1 MVSTRPMDRSMSYDS
16 LQNDTFNARHKS
28 SVEVAKDFIPPPQF
42 KEILEFNNCI
52 LVGPRGSGK
61 TTLLKMLQ
69 TPALASWYSRES
81 SESSDLVKFV
91 GIFVAADVRW
101 AKQLELITKGIVDV
115 QKRALIHE
123 SAFSNFVNLSFVEAV
138 QKSIQLKVLK
148 PFGKAVDSLDRAS
161 ESMLA
166 RSLSDIWKTQSTPSF
181 SALKHALRVQ
191 QAEIPKIC
199 SDLTS
204 RDLVSVCSDYSFIGL
219 SWLNSLTL
227 AIETIN
233 DQLGIEDQKWALLVD
248 ELEIIPPDLLTRIL
262 APLRS
267 TSSNLVF
274 KYALSPTGAG
284 SNILASNEE
293 SDPTQG
299 NDFSPLT
306 LWNTKKEETRAF
318 STLLLTQALKK
329 RGLIDVDLELHDVLG
344 WSGTAEEDEANKGA
358 GETNRISLEQRKKLF
373 QELANKDSS
382 FLDYITGKGINIE
395 SLPTSDKS
403 DGGTLVRKITP
414 LVYLRNHVI
423 RSWPPSGQKYRSKIS
438 YQPYFR
444 YPNILDLT
452 EGNPRWILNLAENL
466 AMGARTKGQGIDSQ
480 GVQADAI
487 SSFKDRF
494 ISMLRVYPVG
504 QTEGETSLTPYD
516 FLYELAQHLRQKIYL
531 NEFSPD
537 PALSFSI
544 DKQSVERYGELISIC
559 IHLGALVLVDD
570 NASKETAFIP
580 GTAALEGRIV
590 RICYRLA
597 PEFFLPLRAGRDVKM
612 HSALSGKKFESK
624 SNHVQPKVSPPL
636 KVHRP
641 LEKKDQLDLF

>member
-1 MVSTRPMDRSMSYDS
+1 MVPTRPMDRPMSYNS

-28 SVEVAKDFIPPPQF
+28 SAEVAKDFIPPPQF
-42 KEILEFNNCI
+42 NEILEFNNCI

-69 TPALASWYSRES
+69 TPALASWYSKES
-81 SESSDLVKFV
+81 AESYDLIKFI

-101 AKQLELITKGIVDV
+101 AKQLELITKGISDP
-115 QKRALIHE
+115 QKRVLIHE
-123 SAFSNFVNLSFVEAV
+123 SAFSNFVNLALVEAV
-138 QKSIQLKVLK
+138 QKSLKLKVLK
-148 PFGKAVDSLDRAS
+148 PFGKAAESLDRVS
-161 ESMLA
+161 ESSLA
-166 RSLSDIWKTQSTPSF
+166 RSLSDIWKVQSTPSF
-181 SALKHALRVQ
+181 LALKHALRVQ

-199 SDLTS
+199 SELAS
-204 RDLVSVCSDYSFIGL
+204 RDLISVCNDYPFIGL

-233 DQLGIEDQKWALLVD
+233 DQLGVEDQKWALLVD
-248 ELEIIPPDLLTRIL
+248 ELEIIPADLLTRIL

-306 LWNTKKEETRAF
+306 LWNTKKEDTRAF
-318 STLLLTQALKK
+318 STLLLMQALKK
-329 RGLIDVDLELHDVLG
+329 RGLIDSDLELHDVLG
-344 WSGTAEEDEANKGA
+344 WSGTTAEDEASQGIT
-358 GETNRISLEQRKKLF
+358 ETNKISLDQRKKLF
-373 QELANKDSS
+373 QELADKDSS
-382 FLDYITGKGINIE
+382 FREYIKGKSIDIDN
-395 SLPTSDKS
+395 LPTSDNTER
-403 DGGTLVRKITP
+403 GTLVRKITP

-423 RSWPPSGQKYRSKIS
+423 KSWAPDSHKYRSKIS

-466 AMGARTKGQGIDSQ
+466 AMGARTKGQGIDAQ

-504 QTEGETSLTPYD
+504 QSENDASLTPYD
-516 FLYELAQHLRQKIYL
+516 FLHALAQHIRQKIYQ
-531 NEFSPD
+531 NGFSPD
-537 PALSFSI
+537 PALAFSI
-544 DKQSVERYGELISIC
+544 DKQSVEKFGELISIC

-570 NASKETAFIP
+570 DASKESAFIP
-580 GTAALEGRIV
+580 GTAALEGRVV

-597 PEFFLPLRAGRDVKM
+597 PEFFLPLRAGREVRM
-612 HSALSGKKFESK
+612 HSALSGKKFDIKQESRPAPVPTK
-624 SNHVQPKVSPPL
+624 TN
-636 KVHRP
+636 RP